1 MDELINKMQT
11 VFSNTVILYMK
22 AHKFH
27 FQVRGSDFFANHK
40 FFEHIYSEVYG
51 AVDGV
56 GEEIRAIQGYVPYS
70 PAELA
75 QHSTL
80 VERPLPG
87 TTREM
92 VLELFN
98 DNSTTL
104 TAIMDAYKAAD
115 KFNEIGLSNFLQDRY
130 DAHKKLQYFLRSTLQ
145 GEDE

>member
-1 MDELINKMQT
+1 MDELVNKMQT
-11 VFSNTVILYMK
+11 VFANTVILYMK

-27 FQVRGSDFFANHK
+27 FHVRGNDFYEYHK
-40 FFEHIYSEVYG
+40 FFEHIYEEVYG
-51 AVDGV
+51 AVDNV
-56 GEEIRAIQGYVPYS
+56 GEEIRAIQGYVPFG

-80 VERPLPG
+80 VDRPLPG
-87 TTREM
+87 SAREM

-98 DNSTTL
+98 DNSTTM
-104 TAIMDAYKAAD
+104 TSIMDAYKSAD